1 MFLGHFFIIQKKVP
15 VKIIPFIIVV
25 EENAHQIP
33 FSPSEVPPR
42 MIASGI
48 RALVKIMLIT
58 LHRCVLPSPESA
70 PTVVVSI
77 H

>member
-1 MFLGHFFIIQKKVP
+1 MEVDDS
-15 VKIIPFIIVV
+15 
-25 EENAHQIP
+25 AHQIP

-77 H
+77 HKKASLNPTMIR